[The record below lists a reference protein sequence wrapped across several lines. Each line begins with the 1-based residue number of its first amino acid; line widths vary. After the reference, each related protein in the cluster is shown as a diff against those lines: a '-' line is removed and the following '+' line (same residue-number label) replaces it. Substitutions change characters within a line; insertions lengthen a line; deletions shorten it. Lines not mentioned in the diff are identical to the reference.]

1 MSPGSETLPKELT
14 PDIVDIS
21 GKKFLGGCLLASIG
35 IIILGQ
41 WIAFGAGIIA
51 AEVLVT
57 ILCLFVFGSIRYRLD
72 KNFLTYGAVL
82 MIGATFFTGWWSSS
96 FLRNAIQEEGVS
108 ALGEFVH
115 HHLLTLHGLEALV
128 HADTMLFILGLTFF
142 VNVIAQT
149 RLLESVSFAVLRKT
163 KGNVVVTIAIL
174 TAIVSFASGILDGVS
189 MIGLMIR
196 TLVIILFL
204 AKAKNPEILYAVIVS
219 TIITTVCGMWL
230 AYGEPPNLI
239 MKTNLHPYLDN
250 IFFLSYCLPI
260 AIGSYLVVAWNIKR
274 KLRFA
279 KIKTDELDILDSHTA
294 DVRFLQ
300 AARHGEVL
308 IPVEFI
314 DGYREQLGAH
324 LEAITYRLHQGEPL
338 GSAMVKEGV
347 PEKIRRELLGHFVT
361 EELGEALDIHY
372 THIHHGDKDNINASE
387 QKIKSIFE
395 TFHKRRI
402 QSQIVGGLSFIPFI
416 GFLVWH
422 AMDHNISLF
431 YASFAGFVVAF
442 LGIFSLK
449 KMRGLALHEAKI
461 EFMEYL
467 FLFPLFFS
475 ITLLQKSGF
484 FSQISSML
492 QRGIE
497 LLGVSHVAYAQF
509 LGATFLSAILD
520 NNVVADFTSRGL
532 HGLDIGILHLFS
544 MAQIAGYALGGC
556 WTHIGSAQSVV
567 AYAFIRKEVD
577 EHYTPFQWIKA
588 ITPTIIQLI
597 ILLTVFIYG
606 WNIIS
611 KLWM

>member
-1 MSPGSETLPKELT
+1 MTPGSETLPKELT
-14 PDIVDIS
+14 PKTIHIS
-21 GKKFLGGCLLASIG
+21 GKKFLAVCFLISLA
-35 IIILGQ
+35 ILFLGKRS
-41 WIAFGAGIIA
+41 AFGPGVMA
-51 AEVLVT
+51 AEVLLT
-57 ILCLFVFGSIRYRLD
+57 ILCLFIFGSIRYRLD
-72 KNFLTYGAVL
+72 KNALTYGAVL
-82 MIGATFFTGWWSSS
+82 IIGSTFCTGWWSNS
-96 FLRNAIQEEGVS
+96 FLRQSIQQQGTS
-108 ALGEFVH
+108 ALWDFSH
-115 HHLLTLHGLEALV
+115 HHFLTLHGLEQLF

-163 KGNVVVTIAIL
+163 KGNVFITIAIL
-174 TAIVSFASGILDGVS
+174 TALVSFASGILDGVS

-204 AKAKNPEILYAVIVS
+204 AKAKDSDILYAVIIS
-219 TIITTVCGMWL
+219 TIVTTVCGMWL

-239 MKTNLHPYLDN
+239 MKTNLHPFLDN
-250 IFFLSYCLPI
+250 IFFLKYCLPV
-260 AIGSYLVVAWNIKR
+260 AVGSFLAVTWSLKR
-274 KLRFA
+274 RFGGA
-279 KIKTDELDILDSHTA
+279 KIVTSEMDILDSHTA

-314 DGYREQLGAH
+314 DGYRDKLGS
-324 LEAITYRLHQGEPL
+324 LFEAITHRLRQGEPL
-338 GSAMVKEGV
+338 GSAMVKEGLS
-347 PEKIRRELLGHFVT
+347 ENLRKELLGHFVT
-361 EELGEALDIHY
+361 EEISEALDIHY
-372 THIHHGDKDNINASE
+372 THLHNADKEKIDASE
-387 QKIKSIFE
+387 QKIRSIFE

-402 QSQIVGGLSFIPFI
+402 QSQIVGVLSFVPFI
-416 GFLVWH
+416 GCLIWH
-422 AMDHNISLF
+422 AIDHEISLF
-431 YASFAGFVVAF
+431 YASFAGFFVAF
-442 LGIFSLK
+442 LGIYSLK
-449 KMRGLALHEAKI
+449 KMRSLALHEAKA

-484 FSQISSML
+484 FNEISSLL

-497 LLGVSHVAYAQF
+497 VLGVSHIAYAQF

-567 AYAFIRKEVD
+567 SYAFIRKEVD

-588 ITPTIIQLI
+588 ITPTIIGLI
-597 ILLTVFIYG
+597 VLLTVFIYG
-606 WNIIS
+606 WNIVS